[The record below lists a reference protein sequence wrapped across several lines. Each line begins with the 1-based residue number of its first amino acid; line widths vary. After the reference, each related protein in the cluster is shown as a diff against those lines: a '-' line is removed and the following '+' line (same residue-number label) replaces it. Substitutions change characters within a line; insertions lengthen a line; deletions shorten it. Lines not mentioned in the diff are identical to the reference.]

1 MPSTLVRFGEFELDP
16 AKYELLREGQPV
28 KLERL
33 PMELLILLVE
43 SRGTLVTREVIIE
56 HLWGKDVYRETERG
70 INTAINKLRSVL
82 CDDPRQPRYLQT
94 IIGKG
99 YRFIAE
105 VQIDTSEEP
114 ALLPPP
120 PVAISTA
127 VKLDSNS
134 AQLLVGSEPS
144 ILDMGQ
150 LDAPFAE
157 PPTTDRIERPMP
169 PGTAEVTPL
178 PLPAQQTVAAS
189 EAQNSNRRKFQL
201 ALLTVVAVALGLTLG
216 YFLVGRGA
224 RRVPEKVQSI
234 AVLPLLNLSQDS
246 EQDYL
251 VDGMTDQLI
260 TDLARASPLRV
271 ISRTSTMQYKGTRKS
286 LPEIAEELNVDAI
299 VEGSVLPSQNNV
311 RITAQLLDARKDRHL
326 WAQSYERSSQDLLA
340 MQDEVARDIVHEIVE
355 TLHPAS
361 YGTHE
366 QRVNPE
372 AYDQYLHGRFL
383 WNRRTLGDLEK
394 SIDYYR
400 QAIQL
405 APDFAPAYVAL
416 GNAYAV
422 ISIRGGPPPSVSYPR
437 AREAAEKALQLDA
450 SLAEAHAL
458 LAEVKVNYDHDWD
471 GGEKEFRQAVELNP
485 NYATAHQWYA
495 EYLASMK
502 RLQEAQAEIDKAAM
516 LDPLSLIINATRGET
531 RYLAR
536 DPNSA
541 IKVCL
546 HAEELYPNFAEIYL
560 CLGKAYEQQK
570 QFSEADSSF
579 KRAADLSV
587 GNPGPL
593 LMQAHAYALSGRKD
607 LATVAIDR
615 SFSSKHGYISNSD
628 VAAVY
633 CAMGQPSQATTWLEK
648 ANVNREEGL
657 NRLAVEPLFDG
668 CRQDPRFQALI
679 RQLGLPQ

>member
-16 AKYELLREGQPV
+16 GKYELLREGQPV

-43 SRGTLVTREVIIE
+43 SRGTLVTREMIVE

-120 PVAISTA
+120 TVAISTA

-134 AQLLVGSEPS
+134 AQLLVGSESS

-150 LDAPFAE
+150 LDAPVAE

-178 PLPAQQTVAAS
+178 PLPAQQTVAGS
-189 EAQNSNRRKFQL
+189 EAQNGNRRKFQL

-216 YFLVGRGA
+216 YFLVGQGA

-271 ISRTSTMQYKGTRKS
+271 ISRTSAMQYKGTRKS
-286 LPEIAEELNVDAI
+286 LPEIAKELNVDAI

-326 WAQSYERSSQDLLA
+326 WAQIYERRSQDLLA

-546 HAEELYPNFAEIYL
+546 HAQELYPNFAEIYL

-593 LMQAHAYALSGRKD
+593 LMEAHAYALSGRKD

>member
-16 AKYELLREGQPV
+16 GKYELLREGQPV

-43 SRGTLVTREVIIE
+43 SRGTLVTREMIVE

-120 PVAISTA
+120 TVAISTA

-134 AQLLVGSEPS
+134 AQLLVGSESS

-150 LDAPFAE
+150 LDAPVAE

-178 PLPAQQTVAAS
+178 PLPAQQTVVGS
-189 EAQNSNRRKFQL
+189 EAQNSSRRKFQL

-271 ISRTSTMQYKGTRKS
+271 ISRTSAMQYKGTRKS
-286 LPEIAEELNVDAI
+286 LPEIAKELNVDAI

-326 WAQSYERSSQDLLA
+326 WAQIYERRSQDLLA

-546 HAEELYPNFAEIYL
+546 HAQELYPNFAEIYL

-593 LMQAHAYALSGRKD
+593 LMQAHSYALSGRKD

>member
-1 MPSTLVRFGEFELDP
+1 
-16 AKYELLREGQPV
+16 
-28 KLERL
+28 
-33 PMELLILLVE
+33 MELLILLVE
-43 SRGTLVTREVIIE
+43 SRGTLVTREMIIE

-105 VQIDTSEEP
+105 VQIDTSEKP
-114 ALLPPP
+114 PLLPPP

-150 LDAPFAE
+150 LDAPVAE

-178 PLPAQQTVAAS
+178 PLPAQQTVVGS
-189 EAQNSNRRKFQL
+189 EAQNSSRRKFQL

-286 LPEIAEELNVDAI
+286 LSEIAEELNVDAI

-326 WAQSYERSSQDLLA
+326 WAQSYERRSQDLLA

-458 LAEVKVNYDHDWD
+458 LAEVKVNFDHDWD

-546 HAEELYPNFAEIYL
+546 HAQELYPNFAEIYL

-593 LMQAHAYALSGRKD
+593 LMEAHAYALSGRKD

-657 NRLAVEPLFDG
+657 NRLAVEPMFDG

>member
-16 AKYELLREGQPV
+16 GKYELLREGQPV

-43 SRGTLVTREVIIE
+43 SRGTLVTREMIIE

-150 LDAPFAE
+150 LDAPVAE

-178 PLPAQQTVAAS
+178 PLPAQQTVAGS

-326 WAQSYERSSQDLLA
+326 WAQSYERRSQDLLA

-546 HAEELYPNFAEIYL
+546 HAQELYPNFAEIYL